1 MSKVDLIQ
9 ALKELNNL
17 SKPEAETVVNLF
29 FDQMVDALAKKW
41 IALKSGVFFPF
52 SLKNTLDIQA
62 ENPKP
67 AGRLRSNRK
76 NCLFSRRERN

>member
-9 ALKELNNL
+9 ALKESNNL

-52 SLKNTLDIQA
+52 SLKNTLEIPA
-62 ENPKP
+62 ETPKP
-67 AGRLRSNRK
+67 A
-76 NCLFSRRERN
+76 RR